1 MNYNDPEF
9 LKDLEKTKD
18 KLDDSVSLE
27 QIQGALNLPELSEFS
42 KLAEG
47 LLPENL
53 IKVDENGK
61 LGLPSLTEL
70 QGALFSGL
78 SDIKDYLDKEISAAF
93 NSIKGEIQNV
103 MDEAKA
109 VYDDLANLSETISN
123 ASSTV
128 SDMAI
133 DALNNATGLNVDAQD
148 LGNIQKTITNSIESF
163 TQLSPK
169 KVKDL
174 ADPEFYGRVVNATLN
189 TTLDLAGNAAQL
201 AAMSGLIQDQV
212 DSSGYVDMFKS
223 AIERGKNLLPKKNE
237 SDDTEYKIVVKRTVY
252 WGKGEGATPES
263 ASKKANSGNK
273 LVDDYSLLVDN
284 SKVLI
289 GSKVKFFD
297 DQKERE
303 AVDVA
308 TPSKGISIS
317 GEYPTVAIYFDTK
330 EKAQAYM
337 KARPDENVVAFV
349 TVPSPKEKEK
359 KQKIK
364 KDAKEIKTEISK
376 EEAQKM
382 IEDARKENEQFA
394 KRTAEIEKKFEALK
408 K

>member
-1 MNYNDPEF
+1 VNYNDPEF

-18 KLDDSVSLE
+18 KLDDSVSLD

-53 IKVDENGK
+53 IKIDENGK
-61 LGLPSLTEL
+61 LGLASLTEL

-78 SDIKDYLDKEISAAF
+78 SDIKGYLDKEISAAF
-93 NSIKGEIQNV
+93 NSLKGEIQNV
-103 MDEAKA
+103 VDEAKA
-109 VYDDLANLSETISN
+109 VYDDLNNLATSISKD
-123 ASSTV
+123 SSVVT
-128 SDMAI
+128 DMAI
-133 DALNNATGLNVDAQD
+133 DALNNATGLNVNAQD

-189 TTLDLAGNAAQL
+189 TTLDLAGNASKL
-201 AAMSGLIQDQV
+201 AAMNGLIKDQV

-223 AIERGKNLLPKKNE
+223 SIERGKNVLPKEKE

-263 ASKKANSGNK
+263 AAKKANSGNK

-284 SKVLI
+284 SKIII

-349 TVPSPKEKEK
+349 TVPSSKEKEK
-359 KQKIK
+359 KQKMK
-364 KDAKEIKTEISK
+364 KEAKEIKTEISK
-376 EEAQKM
+376 EEAMEK
-382 IEDARKENEQFA
+382 IKELEKREAELVARGVS
-394 KRTAEIEKKFEALK
+394 I
-408 K
+408 